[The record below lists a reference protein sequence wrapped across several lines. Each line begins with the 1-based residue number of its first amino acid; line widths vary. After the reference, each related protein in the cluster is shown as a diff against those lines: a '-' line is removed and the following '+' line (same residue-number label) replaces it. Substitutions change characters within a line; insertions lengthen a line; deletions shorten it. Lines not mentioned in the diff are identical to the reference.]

1 MSAPVPSTDAAS
13 SLPHVAEH
21 QLIRRIGSGS
31 GGEVW
36 LAKNA
41 LGTYRAVKI
50 IFRKS
55 FPWPKPYEDEFQ
67 GLLKFEPLSR
77 QHDGLVDVLQ
87 VGGNSDA
94 EYFYYV
100 MELADDIHAGQTMHP
115 DYYQPRTLA
124 HDLAERRRLSI
135 GECIRLGAPI
145 ASALGFLHRNGLIH
159 RDIKPANIIFV
170 NGFAKLADA
179 GLVTEMFKTRSRV
192 GTEGYIAPEGPG
204 TARADIY
211 ALGKVLYEISTGKD
225 RNEYPTLPVDM
236 GNAMTVQELI
246 RFNKIVLRACRT
258 NPRLRY
264 HDAGEMMS
272 DLLAFQFGEPR
283 PLIASRPGKFWAWT
297 QYVTWLNL
305 LELLVVVALII
316 YVVHRIRAILMQPE

>member
-1 MSAPVPSTDAAS
+1 MSMPGLSPDKAAP
-13 SLPHVAEH
+13 LPQVAEH
-21 QLIRRIGSGS
+21 QLVRCIGSGS

-50 IFRKS
+50 IYRKS

-87 VGGNSDA
+87 VGGNADS

-100 MELADDIHAGQTMHP
+100 MELADDIHTGQTIQP

-145 ASALGFLHRNGLIH
+145 ASALDFLHRNGLIH
-159 RDIKPANIIFV
+159 RDVKPANIIFV
-170 NGFAKLADA
+170 NGFPKLADA

-211 ALGKVLYEISTGKD
+211 ALGKVLYEASTGKD
-225 RNEYPTLPVDM
+225 RNQYPELPADM
-236 GNAMTVQELI
+236 GNAVATRDLI
-246 RFNKIVLRACRT
+246 QFNRIVLKASRA

-264 HDAGEMMS
+264 RDAEEMMS
-272 DLLAFQFGEPR
+272 DLLAFQFSQRDPFEGRILPVFAR
-283 PLIASRPGKFWAWT
+283 WKGIFG
-297 QYVTWLNL
+297 L
-305 LELLVVVALII
+305 LLLII
-316 YVVHRIRAILMQPE
+316 FAIFLVWRICSLLLPSV

>member
-1 MSAPVPSTDAAS
+1 M
-13 SLPHVAEH
+13 SLPAEKPDGAAPQPVVAEH
-21 QLIRRIGSGS
+21 QLVRRIGSGS

-36 LAKNA
+36 LAKNS

-55 FPWPKPYEDEFQ
+55 FPWPKPYEDEFE

-77 QHDGLVDVLQ
+77 QHDGLVDMLQ
-87 VGGNSDA
+87 VGGNAESD
-94 EYFYYV
+94 YFYYV
-100 MELADDIHAGQTMHP
+100 MELADDAHSGQKIDP

-124 HDLAERRRLSI
+124 HDLKERRQLPI

-145 ASALGFLHRNGLIH
+145 ASALGFLHQHGLIH
-159 RDIKPANIIFV
+159 RDVKPANIIFV
-170 NGFAKLADA
+170 NGFPKLVDA

-225 RNEYPTLPVDM
+225 RNDYPELPADM
-236 GNAMTVQELI
+236 GSPAATRDLI
-246 RFNKIVLRACRT
+246 RFTRIILKACRA

-264 HDAGEMMS
+264 RDTGEMVS
-272 DLLAFQFGEPR
+272 DLLAFQFRPR
-283 PLIASRPGKFWAWT
+283 GPLEDR
-297 QYVTWLNL
+297 NL
-305 LELLVVVALII
+305 LKHASWA
-316 YVVHRIRAILMQPE
+316 AILGLLTAAGVIIFLLWRVVSHLLHQI